1 METILL
7 PHIGLLYISV
17 PLFGCFHTCVC
28 KEKDNLKRSHS
39 RLKLASLVTQGSL
52 RQQCLAL
59 ATPQSELQAQFVA
72 LLPTEAMALSPN
84 ALRAA
89 QMPERPRRTCH
100 ELQQLIQLMQG
111 MPSPRRQLW
120 RWLLAIAAACTMSIT
135 NTQYPSPAATHA
147 EARPHA
153 QLAVVVK
160 QLHQFTWHLAATEE
174 CRLTGCSRDCKPK
187 HGHVSRP

>member
-59 ATPQSELQAQFVA
+59 TTPQSELRAQSVA

-84 ALRAA
+84 VLRAA

-111 MPSPRRQLW
+111 MPSPRRQLR

-147 EARPHA
+147 EAAKASEPNTRSR
-153 QLAVVVK
+153 QLPI
-160 QLHQFTWHLAATEE
+160 FR
-174 CRLTGCSRDCKPK
+174 C
-187 HGHVSRP
+187 